1 MGKFGWPRFEPV
13 DHRHVSAKPLQ
24 IPGAI
29 DIGDLF
35 QSTDRQ
41 GHEHH
46 ASRKVTEVGSM
57 GSQARRTVS
66 SSPSHQRENANDTH
80 QIAPTGVQQL
90 VRPPVVPCNPLV
102 RRDIEKEATGNH
114 QIAVERREQQQ
125 EQYDESDDPKIEIDS
140 PD

>member
-1 MGKFGWPRFEPV
+1 
-13 DHRHVSAKPLQ
+13 
-24 IPGAI
+24 
-29 DIGDLF
+29 
-35 QSTDRQ
+35 
-41 GHEHH
+41 
-46 ASRKVTEVGSM
+46 
-57 GSQARRTVS
+57 
-66 SSPSHQRENANDTH
+66 
-80 QIAPTGVQQL
+80 VQQL